1 MEKITFTPDRKYK
14 MTADEVQSHL
24 HMKRKGSCYGK
35 DKTKY
40 NRKQKYKNAY

>member
-1 MEKITFTPDRKYK
+1 MTFKPDRKYK

-24 HMKRKGSCYGK
+24 HMKRKGSFRGK

-40 NRKQKYKNAY
+40 NRKQKYKYTY